1 VNYKQSYSTRL
12 AKNLCGK
19 TCDCARDEVTES
31 QRQRVI
37 VLSNKCSFQWCST
50 LAASSDVGVE
60 KAGGGKL
67 HFFDRQLHIAD
78 REDTGA
84 QNFNLAHKCPW
95 KKNFSLIFL
104 DENFPV
110 IKKSIKVACS
120 WAREMKPTDER
131 SGVVKTIDG
140 RWRAWLSAGD
150 AWTIGWLWRHVFS
163 SSSSNDNSIL
173 QNS

>member
-1 VNYKQSYSTRL
+1 MSL
-12 AKNLCGK
+12 
-19 TCDCARDEVTES
+19 
-31 QRQRVI
+31 
-37 VLSNKCSFQWCST
+37 
-50 LAASSDVGVE
+50 
-60 KAGGGKL
+60 
-67 HFFDRQLHIAD
+67 
-78 REDTGA
+78 
-84 QNFNLAHKCPW
+84 